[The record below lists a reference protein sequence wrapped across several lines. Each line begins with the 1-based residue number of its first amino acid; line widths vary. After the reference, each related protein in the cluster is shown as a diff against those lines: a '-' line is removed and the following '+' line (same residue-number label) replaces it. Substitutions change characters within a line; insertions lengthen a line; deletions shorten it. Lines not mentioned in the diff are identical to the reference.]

1 MDITL
6 ETGAVQVNEQGEQVQ
21 EIRRGEKGHFLPGQ
35 SPNPGGRPKKSQ
47 EEAEALEMIRVAT
60 PEAVTILL
68 GLLKAKS
75 GVSALTKVKIIEM
88 MLDRTFGKPDTA
100 VRVTT
105 ELPTVEEAQAELE
118 AIFGTMPEA
127 SEGGVVH

>member
-1 MDITL
+1 MDITI
-6 ETGAVQVNEQGEQVQ
+6 ETGAAQVKEQEEQVQ
-21 EIRRGEKGHFLPGQ
+21 EIKRDEKGHFMPGQ

-47 EEAEALEMIRVAT
+47 EETKALEMIRVAT
-60 PEAVTILL
+60 PEAVEILL
-68 GLLKAKS
+68 GLLKAKT

-118 AIFGTMPEA
+118 AIFGTMSDA

>member
-1 MDITL
+1 MENTL
-6 ETGAVQVNEQGEQVQ
+6 ETRPVQAEEQEEQVV
-21 EIRRGEKGHFLPGQ
+21 EIKRGEKGHFLPGQ

-68 GLLKAKS
+68 NLLRAKS

-100 VRVTT
+100 VKLTT
-105 ELPTVEEAQAELE
+105 EQQSVEEAQAELE
-118 AIFGTMPEA
+118 AIFGSIA
-127 SEGGVVH
+127 DDSGDGVVH

>member
-1 MDITL
+1 MENTL
-6 ETGAVQVNEQGEQVQ
+6 ETRPVQAEEQEEQIV
-21 EIRRGEKGHFLPGQ
+21 EIKRGEKGHFLPGQ

-60 PEAVTILL
+60 PEAVAILL
-68 GLLKAKS
+68 KLLKAEK

-100 VRVTT
+100 VKVTT
-105 ELPTVEEAQAELE
+105 EQQSVEEAQAELE
-118 AIFGTMPEA
+118 AIFGAVAVEP
-127 SEGGVVH
+127 GDGVVH

>member
-1 MDITL
+1 MENTL
-6 ETGAVQVNEQGEQVQ
+6 ETRPVQVNEQEEQVV
-21 EIRRGEKGHFLPGQ
+21 EIKRGEKGHFLPGQ

-60 PEAVTILL
+60 PEAVGILL
-68 GLLKAKS
+68 KLLKAEK

-100 VRVTT
+100 VKVMT
-105 ELPTVEEAQAELE
+105 EQQSVEEAQAELE
-118 AIFGTMPEA
+118 AIFGSIADEP
-127 SEGGVVH
+127 GDGVVH